1 MCENKGLK
9 RKLGQSRSKAAAE
22 VQLLPFGFL
31 RGGAVLVGED
41 LGKFHIMPRFGG
53 QGIAR
58 KASSFADISTN
69 HGSEKFV
76 VGNTDR

>member
-31 RGGAVLVGED
+31 RGGAVLVGPWTLESFTLCLD
-41 LGKFHIMPRFGG
+41 LVAKGSQEKP
-53 QGIAR
+53 
-58 KASSFADISTN
+58 SFADISTN